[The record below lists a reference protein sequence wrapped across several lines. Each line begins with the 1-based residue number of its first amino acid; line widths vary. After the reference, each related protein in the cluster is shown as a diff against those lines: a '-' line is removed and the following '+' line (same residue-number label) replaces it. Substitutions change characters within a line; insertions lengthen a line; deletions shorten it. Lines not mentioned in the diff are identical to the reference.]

1 MSFRPE
7 KQLKVEDWWYLPQLD
22 KLAKLNSRMEVTEMA
37 ELDHLCQ
44 SVLNFFLLNAGRL
57 ISKEE
62 LLKEVW
68 QMTSVTDGRVARVIS
83 ILRDVLGDDVKSPRY
98 IETIPKRGYRFIAKV
113 IEQEPLI
120 VKSAESQDE
129 PASSAERKI
138 NRIWWASLTAATLVL
153 GLLAGWMFWPSN
165 EKAIQQQAPF
175 VNWSPVSSLDGFEY
189 YPAISNDKK
198 FLVYSY
204 QKSKNHSNVL
214 MLQNLT
220 NHQVRQLTENDLDD
234 FGASWRPDG
243 KAIAYQRLKYREHCE
258 IRLLSFVGEPGLSAT
273 KDELLTK
280 CGQYSTSTRIS
291 WSPDGKSLLFGSD
304 ENNSQRMA
312 IFSLDLT
319 SGNKTQ
325 LVLPSN
331 SGMGDFTARYSHSGD
346 KIAFL
351 RDVASSSVQIWLMD
365 LNSRETSMLL
375 HLKDSYPGDIAWSHN
390 DEHIYYPARKFNIE
404 SVNVKTAEQKTIA
417 LTNNQAYE
425 IALGLDNEFYGS
437 IGRYG
442 NYYIKK
448 FNNPITNPNQSAEVV
463 FKSNRSERLVEANP
477 TVDGPSAAVSMRTGL
492 PQIWLFYPNGRQ
504 EMISHFES
512 SVAIA
517 DMEFSTDGK
526 QLLVLIDQEVW
537 LFNLTGKAKKISVK
551 GQLVKSL
558 SWGPQTNSVFYT
570 VNDKG
575 NWQVMSYQPDTDALP
590 SVYLNGYD
598 LFVQSKGSDHQLKR
612 SATTGEYSLIT
623 SRGEEALSAQAQ
635 NLMLAESSTFV
646 LRENGIYFSA
656 VNEKQQSQL
665 FFYSYQDKK
674 TLPLELVSD
683 LYSTRFSLS
692 HDGQYIYMIIGET
705 QDLDI
710 AKIEL
715 KTIN

>member
-7 KQLKVEDWWYLPQLD
+7 KQLKVEEWWYLPQLD
-22 KLAKLNSRMEVTEMA
+22 KLAKLNNRMEVSQLA

-44 SVLNFFLLNAGRL
+44 SVLNFFLLNPGRL

-68 QMTSVTDGRVARVIS
+68 RMTSVTDGRVARVIS

-113 IEQEPLI
+113 VEQEQLI
-120 VKSAESQDE
+120 ALASDNQDE
-129 PASSAERKI
+129 PANAAERKI
-138 NRIWWASLTAATLVL
+138 NRIWWASLTAATLLL
-153 GLLAGWMFWPSN
+153 GLLASWIFWPSGSVMK
-165 EKAIQQQAPF
+165 EQAPF

-204 QKSKNHSNVL
+204 KKSKAHSNVL
-214 MLQNLT
+214 MLQNLE

-243 KAIAYQRLKYREHCE
+243 KAIAYQQLKYRELCE
-258 IRLLSFVGEPGLSAT
+258 IRLLSFTAEPGLSAI
-273 KDELLTK
+273 KDELLTT

-291 WSPDGKSLLFGSD
+291 WAPDGKSLLFGSD
-304 ENNSQRMA
+304 ENNSQRMT
-312 IFSLDLT
+312 IFSLDIA

-375 HLKDSYPGDIAWSHN
+375 HLKHSYPGAIAWSHN
-390 DEHIYYPARKFNIE
+390 DEQIYYPARKLNIE
-404 SVNVKTAEQKTIA
+404 SVNVNTAEQKTIA

-425 IALGLDNEFYGS
+425 IALGADNEFYGV

-448 FNNPITNPNQSAEVV
+448 FNNPVTNPTQSEEIV

-477 TVDGPSAAVSMRTGL
+477 TLDGPTAAVSMRTGL
-492 PQIWLFYPNGRQ
+492 PQIWLFYPDGRQ

-517 DMEFSTDGK
+517 DMEFSGDGQ

-537 LFNLTGKAKKISVK
+537 LFDLKGQAKRISTK

-570 VNDKG
+570 INNKG
-575 NWQVMSYQPDTDALP
+575 NWQVISYQPDTDALP
-590 SVYLNGYD
+590 SVYLNGFD
-598 LFVQSKGSDHQLKR
+598 LFVQSKGSEHQLKR
-612 SATTGEYSLIT
+612 SALTGDYSLIT
-623 SRGEEALSAQAQ
+623 SQGEEPLSAEAQ

-665 FFYSYQDKK
+665 FFYSYKDKK